1 MKPQFSFILIL
12 CLVCSIRTIAQD
24 TTARLKDSTLANVV
38 VNSQKKAIERK
49 ADKTVINVD
58 AFISSTGSNALEV
71 LERSPGVQV
80 DNNDAISL
88 KGKQGVVIY
97 IDDKPSY
104 LSGADLANYLKS
116 LPASALDKIEIMT
129 TPPARYDAAG
139 NAGVINIKTKKG
151 KTKGFNGNFNASHRQ
166 GVYGDIRNSLNF
178 NYRNKKFNF
187 FTNASFSSGQNF
199 SDLDIAR
206 RYRDDAGVQ
215 VSSFAQNTY
224 NKRWYKSTAIKLGVD
239 YTLSKRSTIGIVLS
253 GMQRPSTEKRDNTG
267 FFYNAAN
274 ATDSIILADNF
285 ERKIFKNRSA
295 NLNYRLQIDSSGR
308 ELSMDADYIRY
319 NMDADQL
326 FKNSSFTSGNVQK
339 YHDEL
344 TGMLPSFIDIYSYK
358 ADYTHPLKGNAKIET
373 GIKSSYTT
381 TDNDARYFITFN
393 NITSPD
399 YEKSNHF
406 TYKENINAAYV
417 NFSKDM
423 KRFSLQAGLRAEQTI
438 SKGYQAGN
446 VQKPDSAFKKN
457 YTNLFPTVFASYKLD
472 SNGNNSLNFSYSRRL
487 DRPYYADLNPFIS
500 PLDKFTY
507 YAGNPFLKP
516 QFTHHFELTHTF
528 KNNFNTTF
536 FYDHVKDDMNETI
549 ELVGNTFISRT
560 GNIGKK
566 DILGFSIDGT
576 IKVTKWYNILP
587 YVEYTHRRTQSKI
600 YTETIDNKG
609 GAWVFN
615 CNNQFNLQKGW
626 SAELFFFYR
635 TKILDAQFR
644 LGEMGL
650 VNGGVKKKILKD
662 KASVRIFVQDFF
674 YSRINKGDINNLKG
688 GEGNYHNMGDSR
700 AIILG
705 FAYSFSKGINAD
717 RKERKNGADAE
728 TNRVK
733 N

>member
-1 MKPQFSFILIL
+1 MKSQFSFILFL
-12 CLVCSIRTIAQD
+12 CLVCSIHTIAQD
-24 TTARLKDSTLANVV
+24 STGRLKDSTLANVV
-38 VNSQKKAIERK
+38 VNSQKRAIERK

-104 LSGADLANYLKS
+104 LSGTDLANYLKS
-116 LPASALDKIEIMT
+116 LPASSLDKIEIMT

-151 KTKGFNGNFNASHRQ
+151 KTKGFNGNYNASHRQ
-166 GVYGDIRNSLNF
+166 GVYGDIRSSLNF

-206 RYRDDAGVQ
+206 RYRNHAGEQ

-224 NKRWYKSTAIKLGVD
+224 NKRWYKSTVLKLGMD
-239 YTLSKRSTIGIVLS
+239 YTLNKRSTIGFVLS

-274 ATDSIILADNF
+274 ATDSMILADNF
-285 ERKIFKNRSA
+285 ERESFKNKSA

-319 NMDADQL
+319 DMGADQL
-326 FKNSSFTSGNVQK
+326 FKNASVTAGNVQK
-339 YHDEL
+339 YRDEL
-344 TGMLPSFIDIYSYK
+344 SGMLPSFINIYSYK
-358 ADYTHPLKGNAKIET
+358 FDYTHPLQKGLKMET
-373 GIKSSYTT
+373 GIKTSYTS
-381 TDNDARYFITFN
+381 TDNDAKYFVTEGN
-393 NITSPD
+393 VTSPD
-399 YEKSNHF
+399 YDKTNHF
-406 TYKENINAAYV
+406 IYKENINAAYV
-417 NFSKDM
+417 NFSKEL
-423 KRFSLQAGLRAEQTI
+423 KRVSLQAGLRAEQTI

-446 VQKPDSAFKKN
+446 IQKPDSSFKKN
-457 YTNLFPTVFASYKLD
+457 YTNLFPTLFASFKLD
-472 SNGNNSLNFSYSRRL
+472 SNGNHSLNFSYSRRL
-487 DRPYYADLNPFIS
+487 DRPYYADLNPFVS

-528 KNNFNTTF
+528 KNNFNTSF
-536 FYDHVKDDMNETI
+536 FYDHVKDEMNETI
-549 ELVGNTFISRT
+549 ELSGNTFISRT

-566 DILGFSIDGT
+566 VIAGFTIDGT
-576 IKVTKWYNILP
+576 IKVAKWYNILP
-587 YVEYTHRRTQSKI
+587 YVEYNFRRTLSRL
-600 YTETIDNKG
+600 YTETIDNQG
-609 GAWVFN
+609 SVWVFN
-615 CNNQFNLQKGW
+615 CNNQFNFTKGW

-635 TKILDAQFR
+635 TKMLNGQFR
-644 LGEMGL
+644 QGEMGL
-650 VNGGVKKKILKD
+650 INGGVKKKILKD
-662 KASVRIFVQDFF
+662 KASVRVFVQDFF
-674 YSRINKGDINNLKG
+674 YSRVNKGDINNLKG
-688 GEGNYHNMGDSR
+688 GEGNYHNVGDSR
-700 AIILG
+700 AIIIG